1 MYIGRFAPSPTGPL
15 HFGSLLA
22 ALASFLRARQQG
34 GRWLVRLED
43 IDPLRQPPD
52 SCEKILVALEAH
64 GLEWDGV
71 PSFQSNHSAFYD
83 AAIAHLRQ
91 SGVLYPCVCSRK
103 QIKES
108 GAREELAG
116 LGPVYPGT
124 CREAPPKAL
133 KRYALRM
140 RVGQAELTF
149 NDLIQGQVS
158 QDLERQ
164 SGDFI
169 IKRRDDL
176 YSYSLAVAVDDA
188 RQEITEVIRGADLL
202 QQTPRQIFIMQHL
215 GLEPPAYGHVP
226 VATDSNGQKL
236 SKQSGALPLDN
247 TKPEENLVMAMK
259 MLGMPVSPEVSGAGL
274 HELLDWGV
282 ANFRLE
288 ALKGIKTQAID
299 FWL

>member
-15 HFGSLLA
+15 HFGSLIA
-22 ALASFLRARQQG
+22 ALASFLRARQLG
-34 GRWLVRLED
+34 GRWLVRLDD

-52 SCEKILVALEAH
+52 SCDQIMAALKAH
-64 GLEWDGV
+64 GLEWDGA
-71 PSFQSNHSAFYD
+71 PSLQSNHSSFYD
-83 AAIAHLRQ
+83 DAIAHLRQ
-91 SGVLYPCVCSRK
+91 RGLLYPCTCSRK

-108 GAREELAG
+108 GAREKLPG

-124 CREAPPKAL
+124 CRKAPPKTL

-140 RVGQAELTF
+140 RVEQGKVSF
-149 NDLIQGQVS
+149 NDLVQGRVS

-169 IKRRDDL
+169 IKRRDNL

-202 QQTPRQIFIMQHL
+202 QQTPRQIFIMQNL
-215 GLEPPAYGHVP
+215 GQQPPVYGHVP
-226 VATDSNGQKL
+226 VATDSSGQKL
-236 SKQSGALPLDN
+236 SKQSGAPALDN
-247 TKPEENLVMAMK
+247 SRAEENLVKAMK
-259 MLGMPVSPEVSGAGL
+259 MLRMPISPDVSSASL
-274 HELLDWGV
+274 QELLDWGV

-288 ALKGIKTQAID
+288 ALEGIKTQAID
-299 FWL
+299 FRL

>member
-1 MYIGRFAPSPTGPL
+1 
-15 HFGSLLA
+15 
-22 ALASFLRARQQG
+22 
-34 GRWLVRLED
+34 
-43 IDPLRQPPD
+43 
-52 SCEKILVALEAH
+52 
-64 GLEWDGV
+64 
-71 PSFQSNHSAFYD
+71 
-83 AAIAHLRQ
+83 
-91 SGVLYPCVCSRK
+91 
-103 QIKES
+103 
-108 GAREELAG
+108 
-116 LGPVYPGT
+116 
-124 CREAPPKAL
+124 
-133 KRYALRM
+133 
-140 RVGQAELTF
+140 VGQAELTF

-288 ALKGIKTQAID
+288 AWKGIKTQAID